1 MHRRLLHNGMLH
13 ETSELLVSP
22 GQTGFMNGWGVFS
35 TIRVYNGVLFAY
47 RRHYER
53 MKRDAERMRVPVPLS
68 AEELERELFK
78 LVDANGA
85 FNATLRV
92 AIVRNH
98 GGPFEGAG
106 IRTNADVVAFTTGL
120 TDWGQGVKLS
130 YVENGRH
137 AASPFAGAKVTSW
150 SQNLTMNEEAHE
162 KGFDEAILLNE
173 RGHVSECTSANIFAV
188 QGRQVLTPPLKSS
201 GCLAGVTRAILLEEI
216 HLTGIE
222 ILERKLTPQQLEA
235 SDQVFITSTTRDLL
249 PVFEIERRSL
259 GQNRDVLGNLQ
270 RAFHAYQLKY
280 VDSHP
285 RREEALTN

>member
-1 MHRRLLHNGMLH
+1 MHRYLLHNGALH
-13 ETSELLVSP
+13 ETSERLVSP

-35 TIRVYNGVLFAY
+35 TIRVYNGVLFGY

-53 MKRDAERMRVPVPLS
+53 MKHDAERMHVPFPLP
-68 AEELERELFK
+68 AEDMERELFK
-78 LVDANGA
+78 LVDANAA

-92 AIVRNH
+92 AIVRNY
-98 GGPFEGAG
+98 GGPFENAE
-106 IRTNADVVAFTTGL
+106 IRTKADVVAFTTGL

-137 AASPFAGAKVTSW
+137 AASPFAGTKITSW

-162 KGFDEAILLNE
+162 NGFDEAILLNE
-173 RGHVSECTSANIFAV
+173 HGHVSECTSANIFAIH
-188 QGRQVLTPPLKSS
+188 GKQVLTPPLRSS

-216 HLTGIE
+216 RLPGIE
-222 ILERKLTPQQLEA
+222 ILERELTPQQLEA

-249 PVFEIERRSL
+249 PVFEVERRSL
-259 GQNRDVLGNLQ
+259 PQNRDMLGNLQ
-270 RAFHAYQLKY
+270 RAFHAYQLQY

-285 RREEALTN
+285 RQEVLTN